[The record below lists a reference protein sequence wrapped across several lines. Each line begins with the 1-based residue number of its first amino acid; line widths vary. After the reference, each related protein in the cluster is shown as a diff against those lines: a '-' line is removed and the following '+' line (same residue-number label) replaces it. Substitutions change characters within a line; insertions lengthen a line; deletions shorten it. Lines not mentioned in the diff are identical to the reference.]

1 MNEPEWLELEI
12 LLDVHAEQLALFGGS
27 DGLRD
32 LGILESALARPINK
46 FAHGETDLASL
57 AAAYA
62 FGIARNHPFVDGN
75 KRVAFA
81 SILVFL
87 GLNGLELNAPP
98 ADATAVILAIAA
110 GEIEEDELARWIADN
125 LGRS

>member
-32 LGILESALARPINK
+32 LGLLESALARPINK

-62 FGIARNHPFVDGN
+62 YGIARNHPFVDGN

-98 ADATAVILAIAA
+98 EDATAVILAIAA

>member
-62 FGIARNHPFVDGN
+62 FGIARNHPFIDGN

-98 ADATAVILAIAA
+98 EDATAVILAIAA

>member
-46 FAHGETDLASL
+46 FAYGETDLASL